1 MSIHV
6 HKTGLNKTL
15 GQQSDAIVSTDLIGN
30 FIPSASVF
38 STYWQ
43 NQVTSPSTSAL
54 RRYNGITHN
63 SSSPANFQFDGT
75 NDFLGEAS
83 SSYGGNPFN
92 VAFQNAYTISQW
104 VYLPNT
110 WTTGNKH
117 VMFMLYNTDSNL
129 VYAYI
134 DGQSMKMESKTSSG
148 NLGPFLIGSAV
159 NLINNRN
166 KWLYHTISHDGSG
179 RYKYYINGAFI
190 DSTNAFYAPSTTAK
204 PLVVGFKNAGSG
216 TAFYTSANVKVGHI
230 HVHSSELKNSQIR
243 QNYLAIASPVNT
255 RLYGETALA

>member
-1 MSIHV
+1 MPVPI
-6 HKTGLNKTL
+6 HKTGLWKTL
-15 GQQSDAIVSTDLIGN
+15 GQKSSGIYSTNLIGN

-38 STYWQ
+38 TTYWQ

-83 SSYGGNPFN
+83 SGYGGNAFN
-92 VAFQNAYTISQW
+92 VAFQNAYTIGQW

-110 WTTGNKH
+110 WSSGNKH

-129 VYAYI
+129 IYAYI
-134 DGQSMKMESKTSSG
+134 DGQSVKMESKTSSG
-148 NLGPFLIGSAV
+148 NLGPWTFANP

-166 KWLYHTISHDGSG
+166 KWLYHTVSHDGSG
-179 RYKYYINGAFI
+179 LYKYYINGIFI
-190 DSTNAFYAPSTTAK
+190 DSTDASYAPSTTAK
-204 PLVVGFKNAGSG
+204 PLVVGFKGAGSG
-216 TAFYTSANVKVGHI
+216 AAFYTSANVKVGHI

-243 QNYLAIASPVNT
+243 QNYLAIQSPT
-255 RLYGETALA
+255 DARLYGDTTLA